1 MSLKKYKC
9 QDKVVEVTGEKL
21 TRRKTLKTFV
31 WISSTNSASV
41 QVPTW
46 CPHQRHTAVIM
57 EHNERCTATDVGKQ
71 NMHWPEP
78 KPTHLSTTRHTA
90 AILKRKERAVD
101 IL

>member
-1 MSLKKYKC
+1 LKKYKC

-71 NMHWPEP
+71 NALARA
-78 KPTHLSTTRHTA
+78 KANTFDTTKTRSGHLET
-90 AILKRKERAVD
+90 
-101 IL
+101 